1 MPMTPSN
8 QQIATDQL
16 RSIVEKLEKLEQ
28 EKAQISEF
36 IRDTMAEA
44 KSLGFD
50 TKTLRKVLQI
60 RKMDKADIEEQEEL
74 LILYRHALGI

>member
-1 MPMTPSN
+1 MTPSN
-8 QQIATDQL
+8 QQIAADQL
-16 RSIVEKLEKLEQ
+16 QSIVDKLEKLEQ
-28 EKAQISEF
+28 EKSQVAEF

-60 RKMDKADIEEQEEL
+60 RKMDKADVEEQEEL
-74 LILYRHALGI
+74 LILYRHALGM